1 MTNPVLELVIF
12 KLNPGVSDEVFIS
25 ALEATTKDL
34 ERQPGFIRREARKDP
49 DGTWVDL
56 VYWQSRDQALEAMNA
71 SQGFTSMA
79 AFAAAADF
87 QNAQM
92 LHLDWCSNG

>member
-1 MTNPVLELVIF
+1 MILELVIF
-12 KLNPGVSDEVFIS
+12 KLNPGVSDEAFIS

-34 ERQPGFIRREARKDP
+34 ERQAGFIRRETHKDP
-49 DGTWVDL
+49 NGTWVDM
-56 VYWQSRDQALEAMNA
+56 VHWQSREQALKAMDA
-71 SQGFTSMA
+71 SHTFSSMA

-92 LHLDWCSNG
+92 LHLDLKSNG